1 MDVPRLQHKRVY
13 EPRSASDGIRV
24 LVDRL
29 WPRGLSKETAGVDQW
44 MPEISP
50 STGLRKRFHGHP
62 ELWEEF
68 QELYFGE
75 LDANAEAVGRL
86 VGEIERGPVTLL
98 YAAKDTEHN
107 NAVALREYL
116 RQRYSL

>member
-1 MDVPRLQHKRVY
+1 MGVPRLQHKRVY

-50 STGLRKRFHGHP
+50 STALRKRFHGHP

-68 QELYFGE
+68 QEHYFAE
-75 LDANAEAVGRL
+75 LDANTEAVGRL

-98 YAAKDTEHN
+98 YAAKNTEHN